1 MSRWLDKLI
10 SELKWRS
17 WYDYAWIQDKIAA
30 IHKPPMPEPEEGVAV
45 VEVEAVPVEEVEVSE
60 ENCPECGQT
69 PCVCEE
75 EKPESWE
82 AEDTKSEWF
91 SDWNSGGV
99 EEPKLP
105 EETEAKE
112 ECSAEECSPEECKL
126 EETTPAEEDRMQEIL
141 NAIKTFFPNENTEDV
156 LVRLVQKLIDR

>member
-1 MSRWLDKLI
+1 MHWLDKLI
-10 SELKWRS
+10 SELKWKCWS
-17 WYDYAWIQDKIAA
+17 KFDIDGIQNQIKKMHEA
-30 IHKPPMPEPEEGVAV
+30 PMPDEGGVAV

-60 ENCPECGQT
+60 ENCPKCWQT

-75 EKPESWE
+75 EKSESWE
-82 AEDTKSEWF
+82 AEQ
-91 SDWNSGGV
+91 
-99 EEPKLP
+99 PKLP
-105 EETEAKE
+105 EEAEVKE
-112 ECSAEECSPEECKL
+112 ECSTEECNPEECKL

>member
-1 MSRWLDKLI
+1 MHWLDKLI
-10 SELKWRS
+10 SELKWKCWS
-17 WYDYAWIQDKIAA
+17 KFDIDGIQNQIKKMHEA
-30 IHKPPMPEPEEGVAV
+30 PMPDEGVAV

-75 EKPESWE
+75 EKSESWE
-82 AEDTKSEWF
+82 AEQ
-91 SDWNSGGV
+91 
-99 EEPKLP
+99 PKLP
-105 EETEAKE
+105 EEVEWWAEEVEVKE
-112 ECSAEECSPEECKL
+112 ECKPEECKL

>member
-10 SELKWRS
+10 SELKWKCWS
-17 WYDYAWIQDKIAA
+17 KFDIDGIQNQIKKMHEAPDEAHDMVVRNWDSEA
-30 IHKPPMPEPEEGVAV
+30 IEDGVAV

-82 AEDTKSEWF
+82 AE
-91 SDWNSGGV
+91 
-99 EEPKLP
+99 EPKLP
-105 EETEAKE
+105 DETEAWE
-112 ECSAEECSPEECKL
+112 DTNSETVSDWENEVL
-126 EETTPAEEDRMQEIL
+126 EEVTPAEEDRMQEIL
-141 NAIKTFFPNENTEDV
+141 KAIKTFFPNENTEDV
-156 LVRLVQKLIDR
+156 LVRLVQKLIDL

>member
-1 MSRWLDKLI
+1 MHWLDKLI
-10 SELKWRS
+10 SELKWKCWS
-17 WYDYAWIQDKIAA
+17 KFDIDSIQNQIKKMHEA
-30 IHKPPMPEPEEGVAV
+30 PEGVAV

-82 AEDTKSEWF
+82 AEQPELPIE
-91 SDWNSGGV
+91 V
-99 EEPKLP
+99 EV
-105 EETEAKE
+105 KE
-112 ECSAEECSPEECKL
+112 ECGAEECKPEECEL
-126 EETTPAEEDRMQEIL
+126 GEATPAEEDRMQEIL

-156 LVRLVQKLIDR
+156 LVRLVQKLIDL